1 MNLNIESPKNSV
13 SKRES
18 RLAKLLRFKENFDF
32 DDIIPYEDTEYK
44 DQYDDIIVGGVT
56 KFDDD
61 FYKDDFIYY
70 ID

>member
-1 MNLNIESPKNSV
+1 MNLNIKSPKNSI

-18 RLAKLLRFKENFDF
+18 RLAKLLRFKEEFGF
-32 DDIIPYEDTEYK
+32 DDIIQYEDVDYK

>member
-1 MNLNIESPKNSV
+1 MNLNIKSPENSI
-13 SKRES
+13 SKREG
-18 RLAKLLRFKENFDF
+18 RLAKLLRFKEDFDF
-32 DDIIPYEDTEYK
+32 DDIIQYEDVDYK